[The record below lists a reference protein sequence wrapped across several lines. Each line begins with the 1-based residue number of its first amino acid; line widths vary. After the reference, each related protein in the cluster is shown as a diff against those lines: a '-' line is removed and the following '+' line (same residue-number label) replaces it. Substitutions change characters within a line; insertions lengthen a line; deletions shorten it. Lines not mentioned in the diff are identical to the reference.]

1 MKIRNIAGFATMTT
15 AMAWFGAGCL
25 DLQTSTETGGQGGTG
40 QGGGGA
46 DTSSSTSGNGT
57 GGMGMTS
64 SSGQAGSGAGGP
76 CSFGETMECY
86 QGPPTTKFSGVCQ
99 PGQIVC
105 DPSGTWG
112 DCNGAILP
120 DLEPCDSAQ
129 DLNCDGRMGCQGV
142 PDSNVLPS
150 GDEDEAIVAITI
162 GKGANGWDGPVYGT
176 GYRNATV
183 DAAANASSAEVL
195 LVKREPSGTLTDLSN
210 RFFIDSFGNASGRDV
225 AVDSNGNLYVVGTY
239 QGASLNVGGQGLKTA
254 GSATL
259 GFLASFDPSGNLRF
273 AKDFGSTGNTEVK
286 RVKVD
291 AAGNVYISGKF
302 DTSIDFGNN
311 LVMSNGGFDGFV
323 AAYSTTGALVWRKT
337 WSGTGDESVN
347 AIAIS
352 PDGALYAAADFTN
365 AVTVGGG
372 PVFMTEGGMDALI
385 SKHSTADGTTQW
397 YNEFGDTG
405 DITITDMDTRGGDIA
420 VLGAFRGKLALGG
433 FNYTSNDGPN
443 LWDIIVAT
451 LEPNGG
457 AVASTFPFLSDGIQ
471 VGTSVSIDP
480 LNDIVVGGYFM
491 QTLPLGGPLMD
502 LTTGGDVNAFV
513 VKFSPTLAMHWAHGY
528 GNSLTQAFLDAA
540 VDPTTGAT
548 FVSGGM
554 QGIMLGFGVQP
565 PQSNGGFDAII
576 GRMTN

>member
-1 MKIRNIAGFATMTT
+1 MKIRNVAGFAAITT
-15 AMAWFGAGCL
+15 VMAWVGAGCL
-25 DLQTSTETGGQGGTG
+25 DLQTAGETGGQGGTGGLG

-46 DTSSSTSGNGT
+46 DTSSAMGGSGN
-57 GGMGMTS
+57 
-64 SSGQAGSGAGGP
+64 SGQAGGAGGAGAGGACVP
-76 CSFGETMECY
+76 GAMMNCY
-86 QGPPTTKFSGVCQ
+86 PGPPDTQFKGVCQ
-99 PGQIVC
+99 AGQAVC
-105 DPSGTWG
+105 DPPGTWSA
-112 DCNGAILP
+112 CNGLVLP
-120 DLEPCDSAQ
+120 GLESCDSVT
-129 DLNCDGRMGCQGV
+129 DTNCDGRTGCKGI
-142 PDSNVLPS
+142 PESNVLVS
-150 GDEDEAIVAITI
+150 GDEDEAVVAISI
-162 GKGANGWDGPVYGT
+162 GKGVYGWDGPVYGT
-176 GYRNATV
+176 GYRNATL
-183 DAAANASSAEVL
+183 DAAANPSSAEVL
-195 LVKREPSGTLTDLSN
+195 LVKRDSGGVLTDLSN
-210 RFFIDSFGNASGRDV
+210 RFFIDTFGHAWGRDI
-225 AVDSNGNLYVVGTY
+225 AVDSNGNVYVVGTY

-254 GSATL
+254 GNATL
-259 GFLASFDPSGNLRF
+259 GFLASFDPSGNLRYV
-273 AKDFGSTGNTEVK
+273 KDFGSTGTTEVK

-352 PDGALYAAADFTN
+352 PDGALYAAADFTV

-385 SKHSTADGTTQW
+385 SKHSIADGSPLW

-443 LWDIIVAT
+443 LWDIIVGT

-457 AVASTFPFLSDGIQ
+457 AVASTFPFLADGIQ
-471 VGTSVSIDP
+471 VATSVSIDP
-480 LNDIVVGGYFM
+480 LNDIVIGGYFM
-491 QTLPLGGPLMD
+491 QTLPLGGAIMD

-513 VKFSPTLAMHWAHGY
+513 VKFSPTLAVHWGHGY
-528 GNSLTQAFLDAA
+528 GNSLVQAFLDVA
-540 VDPTTGAT
+540 VEPTTGST
-548 FVSGGM
+548 FVAGGL
-554 QGIMLGFGVQP
+554 QGIMLGFGVQA
-565 PQSNGGFDAII
+565 PQSNSGFDAII

>member
-1 MKIRNIAGFATMTT
+1 MTNCYPGPPDSQFKGVCMAG
-15 AMAWFGAGCL
+15 
-25 DLQTSTETGGQGGTG
+25 QTVCEAGGTWS
-40 QGGGGA
+40 A
-46 DTSSSTSGNGT
+46 
-57 GGMGMTS
+57 
-64 SSGQAGSGAGGP
+64 
-76 CSFGETMECY
+76 
-86 QGPPTTKFSGVCQ
+86 
-99 PGQIVC
+99 
-105 DPSGTWG
+105 
-112 DCNGAILP
+112 CNGLILP
-120 DLEPCDSAQ
+120 NLESCDSVT
-129 DLNCDGRMGCQGV
+129 DTNCDGRMGCKGI
-142 PDSNVLPS
+142 PESNVLVS
-150 GDEDEAIVAITI
+150 GDEDEAVVAMAI
-162 GKGANGWDGPVYGT
+162 GKGVYGWDGPVYGT
-176 GYRNATV
+176 GYRNATL

-210 RFFIDSFGNASGRDV
+210 RFFIDSFGNASGRDI

-239 QGASLNVGGQGLKTA
+239 QGASLNVAGQGLKTP
-254 GSATL
+254 GTATL
-259 GFLASFDPSGNLRF
+259 GFLASFDSSGNLRF
-273 AKDFGSTGNTEVK
+273 VKDFGSTGSTEVK

-291 AAGNVYISGKF
+291 TAGNVYISGKF

-352 PDGALYAAADFTN
+352 PDGSLYAAADFTN

-385 SKHSTADGTTQW
+385 SKHSIADGATLW

-420 VLGAFRGKLALGG
+420 VLGAFRGTLALGG

-491 QTLPLGGPLMD
+491 QTLPLGGAIMD

-513 VKFSPTLAMHWAHGY
+513 VKFSPTLAVHWGHGY
-528 GNSLTQAFLDAA
+528 GNSLTQAFLDVA
-540 VDPTTGAT
+540 VDPATGNT
-548 FVSGGM
+548 FVGGGM
-554 QGIMLGFGVQP
+554 QGIFLGFGVQP
-565 PQSNGGFDAII
+565 PQSNGGYDAII
-576 GRMTN
+576 GRMSN